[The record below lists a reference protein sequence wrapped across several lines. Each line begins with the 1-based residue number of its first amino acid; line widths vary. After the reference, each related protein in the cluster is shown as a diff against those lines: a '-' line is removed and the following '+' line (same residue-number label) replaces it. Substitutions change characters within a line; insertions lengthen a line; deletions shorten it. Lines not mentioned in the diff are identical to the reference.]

1 MDSGLENST
10 VNLRERVATNIKR
23 CRQRAGFT
31 QISLARRLGVSQ
43 RYVAMLEQNARNL
56 SIDSLAKIAHSLDV
70 DISELICDAQ
80 RLEDETR
87 VAAKLGIE
95 LLQKHLKAHDS

>member
-1 MDSGLENST
+1 METEMEKSA

-56 SIDSLAKIAHSLDV
+56 SIESLAKIAVSLEV
-70 DISELICDAQ
+70 DISELVCDA
-80 RLEDETR
+80 RRVEDDTR
-87 VAAKLGIE
+87 IAAKLGIE